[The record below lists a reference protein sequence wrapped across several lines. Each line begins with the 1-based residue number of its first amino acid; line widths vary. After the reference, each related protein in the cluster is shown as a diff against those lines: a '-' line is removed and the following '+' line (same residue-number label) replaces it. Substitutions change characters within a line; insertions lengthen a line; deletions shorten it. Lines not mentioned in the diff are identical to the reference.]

1 MKKIKELTLDNWV
14 VIILISYVIA
24 YTLVAGYSN
33 YQVKNSYEKQ
43 KIESYQH
50 SYQQFNK

>member
-1 MKKIKELTLDNWV
+1 MKKIKDLTLGNWF

-24 YTLVAGYSN
+24 YLMVVGYNN